1 MNWPRGLDTCP
12 KSPDSAVVNLDLFH
26 GTQWFPVVCGRPAS
40 KLEAFREADVGQA
53 WTVLRGRQRRL
64 GGSVVK

>member
-1 MNWPRGLDTCP
+1 M
-12 KSPDSAVVNLDLFH
+12 NLDLFH